1 MCRVP
6 VVSKLLSVRSS
17 QKRKVWSPEDL
28 TSKLKNRR
36 RAVVT
41 DGRAARFVILGPRPR
56 ARGGGYTT
64 YSSRMA
70 VKPAPKAVFPAGPT
84 DFGKRKTKALQKR
97 PYQAPQITKLIRPP
111 AVGPVDARPESE
123 SSGSSGSDDS
133 DDDANSS
140 DSESKSMEIDE
151 DSTATAISTE
161 KPTEIKSA
169 KTTRSVYKSAE
180 IAFPDGRK
188 SVVKFGSAVNVRFFD
203 GDENCEDVT
212 TCYALVRE
220 IWSVRRNDER
230 MKSLGKEATEEE
242 VGSGIMF
249 NVSWLLDLN
258 ELTKNWQHE
267 PSYPIPDNERF
278 YDPREIDT
286 VLPANVTCVEPVW
299 FLSARRNMSNRSAI
313 PPESSKQLF
322 VNKIVGTKSRAGK
335 TSKFVAYSMTDK
347 DFCDQH
353 KEHIERVRTLL
364 APKEEDVAGLFEVSP
379 AAKAVNP
386 AAEKEKAKEKLKPP
400 PKKKEKAK
408 PHPSHKS
415 PSSEKRK
422 RDAEVEDAAAERRC
436 GKTANMAAGQKKHG
450 TTERPGIATTA
461 VATTAFVGS
470 HVAQAFE
477 DFERRIAT
485 AEKKAVSAEKKTAA
499 AQKRVAVLEN
509 LLAQADAAAAASA
522 AAAKT
527 AAMNLSKLATE
538 KK

>member
-1 MCRVP
+1 M
-6 VVSKLLSVRSS
+6 
-17 QKRKVWSPEDL
+17 
-28 TSKLKNRR
+28 KNRR

-278 YDPREIDT
+278 YDPRDIDT

-386 AAEKEKAKEKLKPP
+386 AAEKEKAKEKPKPP

-436 GKTANMAAGQKKHG
+436 GKTANTAAGQKKHG
-450 TTERPGIATTA
+450 TTERPEIATTA

>member
-1 MCRVP
+1 
-6 VVSKLLSVRSS
+6 
-17 QKRKVWSPEDL
+17 
-28 TSKLKNRR
+28 
-36 RAVVT
+36 
-41 DGRAARFVILGPRPR
+41 
-56 ARGGGYTT
+56 
-64 YSSRMA
+64 MA

-278 YDPREIDT
+278 YDPRDIDT
-286 VLPANVTCVEPVW
+286 VLPANVTCVEPEHEQP
-299 FLSARRNMSNRSAI
+299 LGDTAREFETAVREQNRGHQIAGGQNLEIRGVQHDRQGLLRSTQGAHRTG
-313 PPESSKQLF
+313 SDA
-322 VNKIVGTKSRAGK
+322 SRAEGRGRRG
-335 TSKFVAYSMTDK
+335 FV
-347 DFCDQH
+347 
-353 KEHIERVRTLL
+353 
-364 APKEEDVAGLFEVSP
+364 
-379 AAKAVNP
+379 
-386 AAEKEKAKEKLKPP
+386 
-400 PKKKEKAK
+400 
-408 PHPSHKS
+408 
-415 PSSEKRK
+415 
-422 RDAEVEDAAAERRC
+422 
-436 GKTANMAAGQKKHG
+436 
-450 TTERPGIATTA
+450 
-461 VATTAFVGS
+461 
-470 HVAQAFE
+470 
-477 DFERRIAT
+477 
-485 AEKKAVSAEKKTAA
+485 
-499 AQKRVAVLEN
+499 
-509 LLAQADAAAAASA
+509 
-522 AAAKT
+522 
-527 AAMNLSKLATE
+527 
-538 KK
+538 